1 MNSENKRLGP
11 PDLDRPYRMYRATW
25 PEHEP
30 SIRAIRHQVFV
41 LEQQVPP
48 ELEWD
53 GSDAFCR
60 HILVEN
66 HAHRPIATGRLDPRG
81 KIGRM
86 AVLEEARGSGA
97 GSLVL
102 RALLEWAGELS
113 HASCYL
119 HAQTHAL
126 PFYHRHG
133 FEEEGLLFYEAGIPH
148 LKMSRPTRSP
158 IRQVLEGPDPIA
170 RAVRRLAR
178 MTRRW
183 LRLESPDL
191 LPIHE
196 TWTDILE
203 TALRL
208 SKNGSPS
215 PPTVRVLVSPDA
227 LARPEMSNW
236 NDLARQ
242 LPTHVAIRCPAP
254 GNQEPHGASVMGDQQ
269 HWMRIPVADGIR
281 AFLRLE
287 DPHQTL
293 PEIHRFDDRWEQA
306 IPPTGLHGWAG

>member
-1 MNSENKRLGP
+1 MNSDNKRLGT
-11 PDLDRPYRMYRATW
+11 PDPGRPYRVYRATW

-41 LEQQVPP
+41 LEQRVPP
-48 ELEWD
+48 DLEWD

-66 HAHRPIATGRLDPRG
+66 RTHRPIATGRLDPHG

-86 AVLEEARGSGA
+86 AVLEEARGFGA
-97 GSLVL
+97 GSRVL
-102 RALLEWAGELS
+102 EALLEWAGELS

-119 HAQTHAL
+119 HAQIHAL

-148 LKMSRPTRSP
+148 LKMSRPTRTP
-158 IRQVLEGPDPIA
+158 ISQVVEGPDRIA
-170 RAVRRLAR
+170 RAIRQLTR
-178 MTRRW
+178 MTRRC
-183 LRLESPDL
+183 LRIESPDH
-191 LPIHE
+191 LPIRE

-208 SKNGSPS
+208 SKNGSPL
-215 PPTVRVLVSPDA
+215 PYAVRILALPDVLG
-227 LARPEMSNW
+227 RPEMANW

-242 LPTHVAIRCPAP
+242 LPTHVAIRCPSP
-254 GNQEPHGASVMGDQQ
+254 DDREPRGACVMGD
-269 HWMRIPVADGIR
+269 HHHLVRIPVTEEIR
-281 AFLRLE
+281 AYLRLE

-306 IPPTGLHGWAG
+306 APPVDLHGWAG